1 MDILMI
7 SSGLVLQ
14 ERKQNAK
21 KRFKRIRLLRKTS
34 GQEKEDNKENA
45 KKEDENSKEKIVKRR
60 GSSLR
65 PLLEEYKVE
74 AKARR
79 KKSKD
84 VFESKWKWNDCN
96 ESKCGGPSR

>member
-1 MDILMI
+1 MI

-45 KKEDENSKEKIVKRR
+45 EKEDEKSKEKIVKRR

-65 PLLEEYKVE
+65 PLLDEYKVE

-79 KKSKD
+79 NKSKD
-84 VFESKWKWNDCN
+84 VLESKWKWSDCN

>member
-1 MDILMI
+1 MI

-14 ERKQNAK
+14 ERKQNVK
-21 KRFKRIRLLRKTS
+21 KRFKRIRLLRKTI
-34 GQEKEDNKENA
+34 GQEKEDNKE
-45 KKEDENSKEKIVKRR
+45 KEDENKKEKIAKRR

-65 PLLEEYKVE
+65 PLLDEYKVE

-96 ESKCGGPSR
+96 EIKCGGPSR

>member
-1 MDILMI
+1 MI

-34 GQEKEDNKENA
+34 GLEKEDNEE
-45 KKEDENSKEKIVKRR
+45 KEDENSKETIVKRR
-60 GSSLR
+60 NSSLR

-84 VFESKWKWNDCN
+84 VLESKWKWKDCN

>member
-1 MDILMI
+1 MI

-45 KKEDENSKEKIVKRR
+45 EKEDENSKEKIVKRR

-65 PLLEEYKVE
+65 PLLDEYKVE

-84 VFESKWKWNDCN
+84 VLVESKWKWNDCN

>member
-1 MDILMI
+1 MI

-34 GQEKEDNKENA
+34 GQEKEDNEE
-45 KKEDENSKEKIVKRR
+45 KEDENSKEKIVKRR
-60 GSSLR
+60 DSSLR

-84 VFESKWKWNDCN
+84 VLESKWKWKDCN

>member
-1 MDILMI
+1 MI

-34 GQEKEDNKENA
+34 GLEKEDNKE
-45 KKEDENSKEKIVKRR
+45 KEDENSKEKIAKRR

-65 PLLEEYKVE
+65 PLLDEYKVE

-84 VFESKWKWNDCN
+84 VLESKWKWKDCN

>member
-1 MDILMI
+1 MI

-21 KRFKRIRLLRKTS
+21 KRLKRIRLLRKTS
-34 GQEKEDNKENA
+34 GQEKEDNKE
-45 KKEDENSKEKIVKRR
+45 KEEKNSKEKIVKRR
-60 GSSLR
+60 GSALR
-65 PLLEEYKVE
+65 PLLDEYKVE

-84 VFESKWKWNDCN
+84 ALESKWKWKDCN